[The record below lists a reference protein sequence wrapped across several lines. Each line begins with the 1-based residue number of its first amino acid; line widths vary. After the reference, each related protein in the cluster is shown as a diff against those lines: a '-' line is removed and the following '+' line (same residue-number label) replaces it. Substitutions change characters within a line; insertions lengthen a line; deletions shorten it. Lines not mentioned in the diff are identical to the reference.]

1 MVDSGAWSS
10 QAAIDTEALMMSKT
24 SSHAKHA
31 PSTSGFTL
39 TELLVAVGIVGI
51 LSAVALPNYS
61 NSINKAKRTDAY
73 NLITLI
79 QNTAQAYREEYL
91 QVPNSWD
98 DLAKITPIPTGCGP
112 ASGPW
117 GGTAGGTGEC
127 SNTGAIIEP
136 NGNYLI
142 SVQENGPIID
152 INATPI
158 RGGEAWTVIGCL
170 DLETGYSAIKNG
182 GDSPICTDSSG
193 ESE

>member
-51 LSAVALPNYS
+51 LSAVALPNYT
-61 NSINKAKRTDAY
+61 NSINKEKRR
-73 NLITLI
+73 LQPHVLI

-91 QVPNSWD
+91 EAPNSWD

-117 GGTAGGTGEC
+117 GGTDGGTGEC
-127 SNTGAIIEP
+127 SNAGAITEP

-158 RGGEAWTVIGCL
+158 RGGEAWIVIGCL
-170 DLETGYSAIKNG
+170 DLETGYSSIKNG
-182 GDSPICTDSSG
+182 GDSAICTGNSG
-193 ESE
+193 ENE